1 MSDWIRIGR
10 LDEFPEG
17 RGRVVVV
24 SGVRVAV
31 FRVGRELFALRDACP
46 HMGLS
51 LAEAVPSNG
60 TVTCHGHGW
69 TFDLVTGRSDRRSG
83 ACARVYDVRI
93 DAMEVFV
100 RPPTDPPPDPAVAD
114 DEWVVWDDERHAR
127 PDRDGASDG
136 GGSNGEERGGQADDD
151 ADR

>member
-10 LDEFPEG
+10 LDEFREG

-24 SGVRVAV
+24 QGARVAV
-31 FRVGRELFALRDACP
+31 FRVGRDVFAVRDACP

-51 LAEAVPSNG
+51 LAEAEPVEG

-69 TFDLVTGRSDRRSG
+69 TFDLRTGRSDRRSG
-83 ACARVYDVRI
+83 VCAKVYDVRV
-93 DAMEVFV
+93 DGEDVLV
-100 RPPTDPPPDPAVAD
+100 RPSPEPPPGSSAD
-114 DEWVVWDDERHAR
+114 DEWVVWDDERHGR
-127 PDRDGASDG
+127 PRSAGASDRSADGEEG
-136 GGSNGEERGGQADDD
+136 GGDADED